1 MKFLS
6 NISYDNIDEGIEYL
20 KRNKLNFYPDNN
32 PIIFHVYWYGNIGRK
47 QILCINSYLA
57 TQNLQQTKL
66 WVWLDYKTY
75 NNNKSKI
82 PRHHNI
88 EIKKYEPNLESKGTL
103 FEQLKYIN
111 NERYLK
117 FRSDLARIIFLYKYG
132 GLYYDLD
139 MILIKDLM
147 PLLGIEF
154 CYTWSYK
161 KTGNNGIL
169 RLRQKSDTCLQIMK
183 QYTKILQNTRF
194 YIGLN
199 QEIFTEQ
206 ITDLLC
212 LPCVLFDPVWILHDY
227 KQISKYSKLNNLD
240 NFFKT
245 TNENIDKDI
254 NKFFGNEIYAYHWH
268 SRSNYTIEKNSYF
281 ERLETF
287 ILSKLNKIK

>member
-20 KRNKLNFYPDNN
+20 KRNKLSFYPGNN

-139 MILIKDLM
+139 MILINLN
-147 PLLGIEF
+147 
-154 CYTWSYK
+154 S
-161 KTGNNGIL
+161 GNG
-169 RLRQKSDTCLQIMK
+169 
-183 QYTKILQNTRF
+183 
-194 YIGLN
+194 
-199 QEIFTEQ
+199 
-206 ITDLLC
+206 
-212 LPCVLFDPVWILHDY
+212 
-227 KQISKYSKLNNLD
+227 
-240 NFFKT
+240 
-245 TNENIDKDI
+245 
-254 NKFFGNEIYAYHWH
+254 YH
-268 SRSNYTIEKNSYF
+268 
-281 ERLETF
+281 
-287 ILSKLNKIK
+287 